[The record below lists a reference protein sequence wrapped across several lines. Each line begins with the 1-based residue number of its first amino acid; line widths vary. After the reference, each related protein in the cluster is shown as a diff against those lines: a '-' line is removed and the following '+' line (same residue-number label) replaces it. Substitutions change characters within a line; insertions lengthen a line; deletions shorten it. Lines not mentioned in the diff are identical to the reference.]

1 MEEIMKKALFSIFIL
16 LSFTSIVKAN
26 TINELYNELNSLKE
40 AKELYSMLTTTNIDD
55 INEKL
60 LSVNDIVDNLYQQI
74 NEINNEITKY
84 QEDILAKKKTIN
96 GIMLF
101 HQVSNNGNSNVQY
114 IMDSND
120 YVNLV
125 YRKVAVKQITNYY
138 NDIIDKINDDIKK
151 LTNQKIKLQEQ
162 IDKVTKEQ
170 EKYKRLELALRAS
183 GNKTGSLNT
192 SIDDDINSLQEEIA
206 MYKKMG
212 CNNNENL
219 SFCLNIYNTTPLT
232 YPLEKGCVSKE
243 YNKNTHKGIDLACN
257 KEGKPVYSTG
267 AGVVARIV
275 RKSDCGGNI
284 VFIYHNVLGKE
295 YTTIYAHLLNINV
308 SIGETVNKN
317 TVIGSVGGDST
328 AVKNGGYD
336 KCTTGAHLHYAITY
350 GHHAYDYNIYLFNP
364 SYLNTYPELL
374 SGYFKR

>member
-1 MEEIMKKALFSIFIL
+1 MGGIMKKALFSIFIL

-138 NDIIDKINDDIKK
+138 NDIIDKINDDIK
-151 LTNQKIKLQEQ
+151 
-162 IDKVTKEQ
+162 
-170 EKYKRLELALRAS
+170 
-183 GNKTGSLNT
+183 
-192 SIDDDINSLQEEIA
+192 NS
-206 MYKKMG
+206 
-212 CNNNENL
+212 
-219 SFCLNIYNTTPLT
+219 
-232 YPLEKGCVSKE
+232 
-243 YNKNTHKGIDLACN
+243 
-257 KEGKPVYSTG
+257 
-267 AGVVARIV
+267 
-275 RKSDCGGNI
+275 
-284 VFIYHNVLGKE
+284 
-295 YTTIYAHLLNINV
+295 
-308 SIGETVNKN
+308 
-317 TVIGSVGGDST
+317 
-328 AVKNGGYD
+328 
-336 KCTTGAHLHYAITY
+336 
-350 GHHAYDYNIYLFNP
+350 
-364 SYLNTYPELL
+364 
-374 SGYFKR
+374 